1 MDDTTAAG
9 IRSEFANRIA
19 QYGKKLSRT
28 EREIAEYMLAHEC
41 EIDSCSIHML
51 AQSMGV
57 GAASIIRFSKAIG
70 YNGFSDM
77 KFQIEQGKLVID
89 KNDVGITREDEA
101 NLVKQKVLNYAQNY
115 LEKCVLS
122 ANNGVLEQV
131 SEAVACAGKVGILGA
146 GSADGIAHA
155 AASMYMSMG
164 IMAFSVSDPLVKLRT
179 AAYFSEAD
187 VLIGLSFSGYSK
199 SVGDAL
205 YYAKTNGS
213 TTVLITAYKNSL
225 LGKYADHILYTPA
238 RNRGNSLNISTTA
251 MGQLALLQIIQA
263 MVYQMDIPRIK
274 EAAQFLKSNGN
285 MQRYDIHQESISKDR
300 ICTAKND
307 K

>member
-1 MDDTTAAG
+1 MDDTTAGG

-28 EREIAEYMLAHEC
+28 ELGIAEYMLAHEH
-41 EIDSCSIHML
+41 EIESCSIHTL

-57 GAASIIRFSKAIG
+57 GAASIFRFSKALG

-77 KFQIEQGKLVID
+77 KFQMEQGRLVID
-89 KNDVGITREDEA
+89 KNDVGIVQGDNA
-101 NLVKQKVLNYAQNY
+101 NIVKQKVLNYALNY
-115 LEKCVLS
+115 LEKCILS
-122 ANNGVLEQV
+122 ANNGVLERV
-131 SEAVACAGKVGILGA
+131 SEAVASAGKVGILGA
-146 GSADGIAHA
+146 GSADGVAHA
-155 AASMYMSMG
+155 AASIYMSMG

-179 AAYFSEAD
+179 SAYFTQGD

-205 YYAKTNGS
+205 YYAKANS
-213 TTVLITAYKNSL
+213 ATTVLITAYKNSL
-225 LGKYADHILYTPA
+225 LGKYADYVLYTPA

-263 MVYQMDIPRIK
+263 MVYQMDVPHVR
-274 EAAQFLKSNGN
+274 EAAQRLKLNGN
-285 MQRYDIHQESISKDR
+285 MQRYGIHQEEISMGR
-300 ICTAKND
+300 ICTVKND